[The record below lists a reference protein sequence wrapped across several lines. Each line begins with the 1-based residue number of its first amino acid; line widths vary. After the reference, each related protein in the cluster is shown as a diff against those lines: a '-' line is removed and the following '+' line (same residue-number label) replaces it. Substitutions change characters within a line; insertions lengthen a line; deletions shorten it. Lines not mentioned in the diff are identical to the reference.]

1 MDRKFN
7 IGDWVI
13 CKSSGVIG
21 RVIRF
26 YLPTACAEQTMVD
39 TTDGRKYHAPTS
51 EWVRILDGK
60 VLEELVQERL
70 QRGMINKYGECV
82 SKFVEN
88 HRISISEAYEQ
99 PMVKARYDFSAK
111 QGCRGLKVME
121 GWNMKNE

>member
-21 RVIRF
+21 KVIRF

-51 EWVRILDGK
+51 EWVRISDGK
-60 VLEELVQERL
+60 VLEGLVQERL
-70 QRGMINKYGECV
+70 QRKMLNPYGEYV
-82 SKFVEN
+82 LKFAEN
-88 HRISISEAYEQ
+88 HGISISEAYKQ
-99 PMVKARYDFSAK
+99 PMVKARYDFFCK
-111 QGCRGLKVME
+111 TGM
-121 GWNMKNE
+121 